1 MEIELLKLYELNLL
15 NSNVIAGMI
24 TDRLQIETN
33 RESGSSF
40 GLS

>member
-1 MEIELLKLYELNLL
+1 MEIELLKLYEL